1 MTVLGIFGR
10 VMSKLL
16 SPRPR
21 IHHCRTHWW
30 GVTLVKLSSCCVF
43 PGLTFPRSMGLLIK
57 ILVTSCCFFAW
68 LLFNFS
74 ISAFLLNKKTFQ
86 KTCSVKV
93 LFHVSYVLFLGK
105 KYVSMAQQSTSD
117 PQILQHL
124 TSDGLI
130 TNCPFSSP
138 CLVAEDVFENTWGN
152 VRGQVQS
159 HVCSIVVIYLSR
171 ILWKIYHQL
180 VDIWSPSVDLVGLD
194 DLFSPMVPWKMW
206 GLQSQCFLEK
216 LGLFPFLFKSY
227 ERKEDGAATFVSK
240 LLVKNSLPKIAGGKV
255 A

>member
-1 MTVLGIFGR
+1 ML
-10 VMSKLL
+10 
-16 SPRPR
+16 
-21 IHHCRTHWW
+21 C
-30 GVTLVKLSSCCVF
+30 F
-43 PGLTFPRSMGLLIK
+43 PILPLGLTFPRSIGLLIK

-74 ISAFLLNKKTFQ
+74 ISPFLLNKKTFQ
-86 KTCSVKV
+86 QPAMSKSYSM
-93 LFHVSYVLFLGK
+93 FHVCSFLGK
-105 KYVSMAQQSTSD
+105 KKNCFHGTAVNLRYSQNSPTS
-117 PQILQHL
+117 HL
-124 TSDGLI
+124 RWANHQLSFLI
-130 TNCPFSSP
+130 TWFGRW
-138 CLVAEDVFENTWGN
+138 VAEDVFENTWRK

-171 ILWKIYHQL
+171 ILL
-180 VDIWSPSVDLVGLD
+180 EDLPSVGGHLVTFCRFGWFGWPV
-194 DLFSPMVPWKMW
+194 FSPMVPWKMW

-216 LGLFPFLFKSY
+216 LDLFPLLFKSY